1 METLPELKEQIQE
14 YSKGIDRPFGVGY
27 NKSSSS
33 IEVDRALRLN

>member
-1 METLPELKEQIQE
+1 MKSLPELLEQIQE

-27 NKSSSS
+27 NKSNNS